1 MVTSIDIADII
12 DKQKFGSFHLTV
24 VGVSFLL
31 MLVDGYD
38 NISIAYIAPLLIK
51 EWGVDKSALGPLF
64 SAGLLGGLFGPPL
77 FGYLGDRYGRK
88 TSVILGAFFFGI
100 FTLAQVWANSL
111 VSMMALRFIA
121 GIGIGGVLPI
131 TIALNTEFAPRRI
144 RGSMTM
150 RSFVGVALG
159 GALGGLVSSLFMG
172 TYGWQVI
179 FWTGGIAPL
188 LVGLLALFI
197 FPESLKFLSL
207 KPARRAELI
216 QVLARLA
223 PGTNVPEGAQ
233 FILSDEANGARFAF
247 KDLLEGRLAWITP
260 LFWIA
265 NVISLLVFFFV
276 NQWTPVLLASAG
288 FPVAR
293 AALSTTLFML
303 GGFVGV
309 LAIMRPVDKFGLM
322 PVPILFAIS
331 IPAVGLI
338 GFVGLPEFAI
348 MGLVFLA
355 GFCLIALQ
363 FGIIATESQVYPTY
377 IRSWGVG
384 SCFAFGRVGSV
395 IGPLA
400 GGAMLAREMPV
411 QNLFYLAAVLLL
423 IGLAAAAKLTPLYR
437 IRIREMLEGGST
449 PAASGGQ
456 EFESPD
462 KTVPLTDSVR
472 QGSLLK
478 PTK

>member
-1 MVTSIDIADII
+1 MADCIDLATII

-24 VGVSFLL
+24 VSVSFFL

-38 NISIAYIAPLLIK
+38 NISIAYIAPLLIRQ
-51 EWGVDKSALGPLF
+51 WGVDKSALGPLF
-64 SAGLLGGLFGPPL
+64 SAGLFGGLFGPPL
-77 FGYLGDRYGRK
+77 FGYLADRFGRK
-88 TSVILGAFFFGI
+88 FAVILGAFFFGL

-111 VSMMALRFIA
+111 GSMMALRFIA

-131 TIALNTEFAPRRI
+131 TVALNTEFAPRRI
-144 RGSMTM
+144 RASMTM
-150 RSFVGVALG
+150 LSFVGVALG
-159 GALGGLVSSLFMG
+159 GALGGLVASMFMG

-179 FWTGGIAPL
+179 FWTGGIVPM
-188 LVGLLALFI
+188 LVGVVAIRI

-207 KPARRAELI
+207 KPKRREELI
-216 QVLARLA
+216 KVLGKLS
-223 PGTNVPEGAQ
+223 PGTSVPQDAQ
-233 FILSDEANGARFAF
+233 FVLGDEENRTKFAF

-276 NQWTPVLLASAG
+276 NQWTPVLLASTG
-288 FPVAR
+288 ISVER

-303 GGFVGV
+303 GGFAGV
-309 LAIMRPVDKFGLM
+309 VAIMRPIDKLGLI

-338 GFVGLPEFAI
+338 GFGGLPEWAI
-348 MGLVFLA
+348 MGLVCLA

-395 IGPLA
+395 IGPLV
-400 GGAMLAREMPV
+400 GGAMLAQGVPV
-411 QNLFYLAAVLLL
+411 QNIFYLAGALLL
-423 IGLAAAAKLTPLYR
+423 I
-437 IRIREMLEGGST
+437 
-449 PAASGGQ
+449 
-456 EFESPD
+456 
-462 KTVPLTDSVR
+462 
-472 QGSLLK
+472 
-478 PTK
+478 

>member
-1 MVTSIDIADII
+1 MADCIDLATII

-24 VGVSFLL
+24 VSVSFFL

-38 NISIAYIAPLLIK
+38 NISIAYIAPLLIRQ
-51 EWGVDKSALGPLF
+51 WGVDKSVLGPLF
-64 SAGLLGGLFGPPL
+64 SAGLFGGLFGPPL
-77 FGYLGDRYGRK
+77 FGYLADRFGRK
-88 TSVILGAFFFGI
+88 FAVILGAFFFGL

-111 VSMMALRFIA
+111 GSMMALRFIA

-131 TIALNTEFAPRRI
+131 TVALNTEFAPRRI
-144 RGSMTM
+144 RASMTM
-150 RSFVGVALG
+150 LSFVGVALG
-159 GALGGLVSSLFMG
+159 GALGGLVASMFMG

-179 FWTGGIAPL
+179 FWTGGIVPM
-188 LVGLLALFI
+188 LVSVVAIRI

-207 KPARRAELI
+207 KPRRREELLK
-216 QVLARLA
+216 VLGKLS
-223 PGTNVPEGAQ
+223 PGTSVPQDAQ
-233 FILSDEANGARFAF
+233 FVLGDEENRTKFAF

-276 NQWTPVLLASAG
+276 NQWTPVLLASTG
-288 FPVAR
+288 ISVER

-303 GGFVGV
+303 GGFAGV
-309 LAIMRPVDKFGLM
+309 VAIMRPIDKLGLI

-338 GFVGLPEFAI
+338 GFGGLPEWAI
-348 MGLVFLA
+348 MGLVCLA

-384 SCFAFGRVGSV
+384 SCFAFGRVGSF
-395 IGPLA
+395 IGPLV
-400 GGAMLAREMPV
+400 GGAMLAQGVPV
-411 QNLFYLAAVLLL
+411 QNIFYLAGALLL
-423 IGLAAAAKLTPLYR
+423 IGLVATVRLTPLYR
-437 IRIREMLEGGST
+437 LRIQEMLQSGLPGG
-449 PAASGGQ
+449 
-456 EFESPD
+456 E
-462 KTVPLTDSVR
+462 KTRDA
-472 QGSLLK
+472 
-478 PTK
+478 

>member
-1 MVTSIDIADII
+1 MTTNVDIATII
-12 DKQKFGSFHLTV
+12 DQQKFGSFHLTV
-24 VGVSFLL
+24 VSVSFLL

-38 NISIAYIAPLLIK
+38 NISIAYIAPLLIR

-64 SAGLLGGLFGPPL
+64 GAGLLGGLFGPPL
-77 FGYLGDRYGRK
+77 FGYLGDRFGRK
-88 TSVILGAFFFGI
+88 FAIILGAGFFGL

-111 VSMMALRFIA
+111 GSMMALRFIA

-144 RGSMTM
+144 RASMTM
-150 RSFVGVALG
+150 LSFVGVALG

-179 FWTGGIAPL
+179 FWTGGIAPF
-188 LVGLLALFI
+188 LVGILALCV

-216 QVLARLA
+216 RVLARLA
-223 PGTNVPEGAQ
+223 PGTSVPEGAE
-233 FILSDEANGARFAF
+233 FVLGDETNRAQFAF

-265 NVISLLVFFFV
+265 NVISLMVFFFV
-276 NQWTPVLLASAG
+276 NQWTPVLLASSG
-288 FPVAR
+288 FPVER

-303 GGFVGV
+303 GGFAGV
-309 LAIMRPVDKFGLM
+309 LAIMRPVDKFGLV

-338 GFVGLPEFAI
+338 GVAGLPEFTILA
-348 MGLVFLA
+348 MVCLA

-395 IGPLA
+395 IGPLV
-400 GGAMLAREMPV
+400 GGAMLAHDMPM
-411 QNLFYLAAVLLL
+411 QNIFCVASALLV
-423 IGLAAAAKLTPLYR
+423 IGLIATIELTPLYR
-437 IRIREMLEGGST
+437 LRIQEMLQGEVPASTRTVDGSAIIKEQRT
-449 PAASGGQ
+449 
-456 EFESPD
+456 
-462 KTVPLTDSVR
+462 
-472 QGSLLK
+472 
-478 PTK
+478 

>member
-1 MVTSIDIADII
+1 MADCIDLATII

-24 VGVSFLL
+24 VSVSFFL

-38 NISIAYIAPLLIK
+38 NISIAYIAPLLIRQ
-51 EWGVDKSALGPLF
+51 WGVDKSALGPLF
-64 SAGLLGGLFGPPL
+64 SAGLFGGLFGPPL
-77 FGYLGDRYGRK
+77 FGYLADRFGRK
-88 TSVILGAFFFGI
+88 FAVILGAFFFGL

-111 VSMMALRFIA
+111 GSMMALRFIA

-131 TIALNTEFAPRRI
+131 TVALNTEFAPRRI
-144 RGSMTM
+144 RASMTM
-150 RSFVGVALG
+150 LSFVGVALG
-159 GALGGLVSSLFMG
+159 GALGGLVASMFMG

-179 FWTGGIAPL
+179 FWTGGIVPM
-188 LVGLLALFI
+188 LVGVVAIRI

-207 KPARRAELI
+207 KPKRREELI
-216 QVLARLA
+216 KVLGKLS
-223 PGTNVPEGAQ
+223 PGTSVPQDAQ
-233 FILSDEANGARFAF
+233 FVLGDEENRTKFAF

-276 NQWTPVLLASAG
+276 NQWTPVLLASTG
-288 FPVAR
+288 ISVER

-303 GGFVGV
+303 GGFAGV
-309 LAIMRPVDKFGLM
+309 VAIMRPIDKLGLI

-338 GFVGLPEFAI
+338 GFGGLPEWAI
-348 MGLVFLA
+348 MGLVCLA

-395 IGPLA
+395 IGPLV
-400 GGAMLAREMPV
+400 GGAMLAQGVPV
-411 QNLFYLAAVLLL
+411 QNIFYLAGALLL
-423 IGLAAAAKLTPLYR
+423 IGLVATVRLTPLYR
-437 IRIREMLEGGST
+437 LRIQEMLQSGLPGG
-449 PAASGGQ
+449 A
-456 EFESPD
+456 
-462 KTVPLTDSVR
+462 KTRDA
-472 QGSLLK
+472 
-478 PTK
+478 

>member
-1 MVTSIDIADII
+1 MATSIDIAAII
-12 DKQKFGSFHLTV
+12 DRQKFGSFHLTV

-38 NISIAYIAPLLIK
+38 NISIAYIAPLLIQ

-88 TSVILGAFFFGI
+88 TSVILGAFFFGL

-111 VSMMALRFIA
+111 GSMMALRFIA

-150 RSFVGVALG
+150 LSFVGVALG

-172 TYGWQVI
+172 KYGWQVI
-179 FWTGGIAPL
+179 FWSGGIAPL
-188 LVGLLALFI
+188 LVGILALFV

-216 QVLARLA
+216 RVLARLA
-223 PGTNVPEGAQ
+223 PGTSVPEGAR
-233 FILSDEANGARFAF
+233 FVLSDEANRARFAF

-276 NQWTPVLLASAG
+276 NQWTPVLLASTG
-288 FPVAR
+288 IPVER
-293 AALSTTLFML
+293 AALSTGLFML
-303 GGFVGV
+303 GGFAGV
-309 LAIMRPVDKFGLM
+309 LAIMRPVDKFGLI

-338 GFVGLPEFAI
+338 GVAGLPEFAI
-348 MGLVFLA
+348 MGLVCLA

-400 GGAMLAREMPV
+400 GGAMLARGMPV
-411 QNLFYLAAVLLL
+411 QNLFYLAAALLV
-423 IGLAAAAKLTPLYR
+423 IGLAAAARLTPLYR
-437 IRIREMLEGGST
+437 IRIREMFQ
-449 PAASGGQ
+449 SGRQ
-456 EFESPD
+456 EFKSPD
-462 KTVPLTDSVR
+462 KIIPLTDSFR
-472 QGSLLK
+472 QGSL
-478 PTK
+478 